1 VRDVTWT
8 SATALRPEKL
18 LDPHLLGLDAP
29 SYAIFPLILAV
40 IFAWIAW
47 ERRAD
52 LSLARR

>member
-1 VRDVTWT
+1 MRDVTWT